1 MLTMIVHTGKP
12 CFSVSVLHLG
22 QEMSAKAESSKTQS
36 LDPNNDQTCQR
47 HAGSLFRK
55 LIDCKA
61 RSSRDDG
68 EGPSDDL
75 ETKQTGQNNSGWI
88 EMKGLSKVQLEH

>member
-1 MLTMIVHTGKP
+1 
-12 CFSVSVLHLG
+12 
-22 QEMSAKAESSKTQS
+22 
-36 LDPNNDQTCQR
+36 
-47 HAGSLFRK
+47 